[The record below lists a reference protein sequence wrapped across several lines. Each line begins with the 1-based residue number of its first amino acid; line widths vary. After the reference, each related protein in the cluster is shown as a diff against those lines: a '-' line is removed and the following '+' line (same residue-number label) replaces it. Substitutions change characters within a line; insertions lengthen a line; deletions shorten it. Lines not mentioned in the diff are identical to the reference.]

1 MIALP
6 TRPDGPQALL
16 LSIMRQALADL
27 QSADDRQRYDA
38 RRYFNS
44 QLFEHHMTHLGI
56 TITPAAAR
64 RGIELAHGVKMIEL
78 RTIDAVNEFV
88 EAYAKEEKIDYPS
101 ALRKLLETAPW
112 FRKEF
117 EKVMLAPSSR
127 GRPLDEVLKNVRQAY
142 WATDAD
148 LTIKAHAAANGV
160 DYGAAVAALA
170 AAGHPSI
177 IKYQETRR

>member
-16 LSIMRQALADL
+16 LSIMRQALSDL

-44 QLFEHHMTHLGI
+44 RLFEHHLENLGI

-64 RGIELAHGVKMIEL
+64 RGIELAHGVSMIEL
-78 RTIDAVNEFV
+78 KDIHAADEYIKTF
-88 EAYAKEEKIDYPS
+88 AKQEGLEYGA
-101 ALRKLLETAPW
+101 ALRKLLETVPW

-117 EKVMLAPSSR
+117 EKVMLAPSTR
-127 GRPLDEVLKNVRQAY
+127 GRPLDEVLKLKQTY

-148 LTIKAHAAANGV
+148 LAIKAHAAANGV

-170 AAGHPSI
+170 RAGHPSLV
-177 IKYQETRR
+177 KYEETRR